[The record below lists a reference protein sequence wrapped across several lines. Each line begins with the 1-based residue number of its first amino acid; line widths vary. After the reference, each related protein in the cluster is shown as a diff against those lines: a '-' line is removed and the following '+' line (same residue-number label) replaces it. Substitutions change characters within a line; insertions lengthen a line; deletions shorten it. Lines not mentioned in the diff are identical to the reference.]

1 MESVGK
7 RKRGKLVKLLFN
19 FSDRGRAAIVF
30 DVEDK
35 SIRFGGPIKLEM
47 LMRDIVKEY
56 LNAKDI
62 VLDSDREIKYKRKFE
77 RDGQVCYEPRTR
89 RNGRIVFK
97 FKCQVWQFNMGYRK
111 MCDNRSS
118 QILDFTEVESIGR
131 IFN

>member
-47 LMRDIVKEY
+47 FMRGIVKEY

-111 MCDNRSS
+111 MCDNRSLK
-118 QILDFTEVESIGR
+118 ILDFTEVESIGR